1 MSTFINVRDRGQ
13 ISLPAAVRKKFHL
26 DEPGAQVELIERDGE
41 IVLRP
46 MLPIPASQ
54 AWFWTEEWQAGER
67 EADAEEA
74 AGLGTVYNSGEE
86 FLAALGL
93 PDEVQD
99 TPPVRSRTKAP
110 NKRRA

>member
-13 ISLPAAVRKKFHL
+13 ISLPTAVRKKFHL

-46 MLPIPASQ
+46 MLPIPANQ

-67 EADAEEA
+67 EAAAEIK
-74 AGLGTVYNSGEE
+74 AGIGTVYNSGED
-86 FLAALGL
+86 FLASL
-93 PDEVQD
+93 D
-99 TPPVRSRTKAP
+99 
-110 NKRRA
+110 